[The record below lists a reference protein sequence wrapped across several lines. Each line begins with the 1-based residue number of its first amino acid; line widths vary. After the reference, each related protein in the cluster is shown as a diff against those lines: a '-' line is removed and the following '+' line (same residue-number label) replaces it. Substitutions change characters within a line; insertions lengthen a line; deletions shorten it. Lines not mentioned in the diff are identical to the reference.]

1 MGHGRAVGNTGP
13 HSRVPAVVLNAL
25 ALGWAYPPSRRIGHQ
40 TAVELALQARIIP
53 VKAHLAGT
61 LADVTVLV
69 GRLLVTIAATR
80 SGLQSNQPA
89 SD

>member
-1 MGHGRAVGNTGP
+1 MGHGRAVGNAGP

-25 ALGWAYPPSRRIGHQ
+25 TLGWAYPPSRRIGQQ
-40 TAVELALQARIIP
+40 TAVEFALQARLIP
-53 VKAHLAGT
+53 VKVHLAGT
-61 LADVTVLV
+61 LDDVTVSV
-69 GRLLVTIAATR
+69 VRLLVIIAATR